1 MDRRVQKAW
10 NCSSVGS
17 AQQFGVIDDVLD
29 FNSFSL

>member
-1 MDRRVQKAW
+1 MDRLVQKDW
-10 NCSSVGS
+10 SCSSVGA

>member
-1 MDRRVQKAW
+1 MDRRVQKDW
-10 NCSSVGS
+10 SCCSLGS

>member
-1 MDRRVQKAW
+1 MERLVQKDW
-10 NCSSVGS
+10 SCWSVGS